1 MKLIIAVV
9 QDKDSIRLVEGL
21 VESGYRSTKLA
32 STGGFLKAGNTT
44 LLIGV
49 DDEQVPKVIDI
60 VRDICHAREQLVT
73 PMAPVGSNAVESYV
87 PYPIEVLVGGAT
99 IFVVDVENFVRF

>member
-1 MKLIIAVV
+1 MKLLIAVV
-9 QDKDSIRLVEGL
+9 QDKDSIRLIESL
-21 VESGYRSTKLA
+21 VDNGYRSTKLA

-49 DDEQVPKVIDI
+49 EDEDVPKVMEII
-60 VRDICHAREQLVT
+60 KEICQAREQLVT

-99 IFVVDVENFVRF
+99 IFVVDVEKFVRF

>member
-1 MKLIIAVV
+1 MKLLIAVV
-9 QDKDSIRLVEGL
+9 QDKDSIRLIESL
-21 VESGYRSTKLA
+21 VDNGYRSTKLA

-49 DDEQVPKVIDI
+49 EDEDVQKVMDI
-60 VRDICHAREQLVT
+60 IKEICQAREQLVT

-99 IFVVDVENFVRF
+99 IFVVDVEKFIRF

>member
-1 MKLIIAVV
+1 MKLLIAVV
-9 QDKDSIRLVEGL
+9 QDKDSIRLIESL
-21 VESGYRSTKLA
+21 VDNGYRSTKLA

-49 DDEQVPKVIDI
+49 EDEEIPKVMDI
-60 VRDICHAREQLVT
+60 IKEICQAREQLVT

-99 IFVVDVENFVRF
+99 IFVVDVEKFVRF

>member
-1 MKLIIAVV
+1 MKLLIAVV
-9 QDKDSIRLVEGL
+9 QDKDSIRLIESL
-21 VESGYRSTKLA
+21 VDKGYRSTKLA

-49 DDEQVPKVIDI
+49 EDEDVEKVTAII
-60 VRDICHAREQLVT
+60 KEICQAREQLVT

-99 IFVVDVENFVRF
+99 IFVVDVEKFVRF

>member
-9 QDKDSIRLVEGL
+9 QDKDSIRLVESL
-21 VESGYRSTKLA
+21 VDSGYRSTKLA

-44 LLIGV
+44 LIIGV
-49 DDEQVPKVIDI
+49 EDEEVPKVIEI
-60 VRDICHAREQLVT
+60 VREICHAREQLVT

-99 IFVVDVENFVRF
+99 IFVVDVEKFVRF